1 MNIKKSEITSREQQ
15 VLKAVVEDYILNHV
29 PIGSN
34 VLKQKHA
41 FDCSSATL
49 RNAMASLEKKNLMMH
64 TYTSSGRVPTDVG
77 YRYYV
82 DHLMQPTDTFLENYN
97 TIENKLNISSNSV
110 DDILQ
115 TTAAMLSNISH
126 LFGVAMILQYDRSIL
141 NDIELLPLSSD
152 RVMVVLGMKSGLV
165 RSIVLNMNVAIS
177 ENDIL
182 NVTTLLKEKLL
193 GLTLKE
199 IQNTI
204 AERMQ
209 DSPLA
214 DHEIIQI
221 LLHSPEEHF
230 MIPDSELVFTSS
242 NRELLDQPEYQHV
255 ENLQKTL
262 LAIDNEN
269 VTQYFKTYLN
279 KQNNYMLIGNE
290 NMEAIYNDCTIVTH
304 VFGGSSFQGQIGILG
319 PTRIPYA
326 NVIRILNNFS
336 EIMNRVC

>member
-1 MNIKKSEITSREQQ
+1 MHLKKSEISIREQK
-15 VLKAVVEDYILNHV
+15 VLKAIVEDYIINHA

-34 VLKQKHA
+34 VLKKRHP

-49 RNAMASLEKKNLMMH
+49 RNAMARLEKKKLMMH
-64 TYTSSGRVPTDVG
+64 TYTSSGRIPTDLG

-82 DHLMQPTDTFLENYN
+82 DHLMQKSEESIRNVN
-97 TIENKLNISSNSV
+97 AIETELTVSSNNV
-110 DDILQ
+110 DALLK
-115 TTAAMLSNISH
+115 TTAIMLSKISH

-141 NDIELLPLSSD
+141 NEIELVHLSSD

-165 RSIVLNMNVAIS
+165 RSIVLNMDVSVS
-177 ENDIL
+177 ENEIL
-182 NVTTLLKEKLL
+182 NITALLKEKLL

-209 DSPLA
+209 DSVFA
-214 DHEIIQI
+214 NHEIIQI
-221 LLHSPEEHF
+221 LLHNPEDHF
-230 MIPDSELVFTSS
+230 IIPDNELVFTSS

-255 ENLQKTL
+255 EILQKTL
-262 LAIDNEN
+262 VAIDNDN
-269 VTQYFKTYLN
+269 VIQYFKTHLN

-290 NMEAIYNDCTIVTH
+290 NLETIYNDCTVMTH
-304 VFGGSSFQGQIGILG
+304 VFDGSSFQGQIGIIG

-326 NVIRILNNFS
+326 NVLKILNNFT

>member
-1 MNIKKSEITSREQQ
+1 MNLKKSDISIREQQ
-15 VLKAVVEDYILNHV
+15 VLKAIVEDYIVDHV

-34 VLKQKHA
+34 VLKNKHA

-49 RNAMASLEKKNLMMH
+49 RNAMASLEKKKLMMH
-64 TYTSSGRVPTDVG
+64 TYTSSGRIPTDLG

-82 DHLMQPTDTFLENYN
+82 DHLMQQSGKLFLDYN
-97 TIENKLNISSNSV
+97 TIETELTISSNSV
-110 DDILQ
+110 DALLK
-115 TTAAMLSNISH
+115 TTAKMLSKISH
-126 LFGVAMILQYDRSIL
+126 LFGVAMILQYDRSLL
-141 NDIELLPLSSD
+141 NEIELVHLSSD
-152 RVMVVLGMKSGLV
+152 RIMVVLGMKSGLV
-165 RSIVLNMNVAIS
+165 RSIVLNMDVSVSEKDIS
-177 ENDIL
+177 NIT
-182 NVTTLLKEKLL
+182 VLLKEKLL

-221 LLHSPEEHF
+221 LLNNPKEHF
-230 MIPDSELVFTSS
+230 AIPDNELVFTSS

-262 LAIDNEN
+262 VAIDNEN

-290 NMEAIYNDCTIVTH
+290 NMETMYNDCTVVTH
-304 VFGGSSFQGQIGILG
+304 VFGGSSFQGQIGIIG

-326 NVIRILNNFS
+326 NILKILNNFT
-336 EIMNRVC
+336 EIINRVC